1 MSKEEDYDAMEKFMS
16 EMDAGTWD
24 QKIIK
29 ITGVEFYG
37 MSHSVQIRNAADDGG
52 IGVKYELVGEGEY
65 PEEDGTAMTVT
76 GVLVVDDSGWS
87 RVLYVPADQLILK
100 SLYYSVIIAVL
111 SHPVVKNTRQ
121 AQTKSTSTNTNNQ
134 YMKGK
139 TSYEKNTF
147 CFSRSPHDRGLHGNL
162 VLRVSGNAH
171 CEPLGYR
178 SQGRP
183 SEPQPRRQDS

>member
-1 MSKEEDYDAMEKFMS
+1 MKKAIVILLTLILALGVFAACGKQTDPTEPADPTDAVTDAPTDDAEVPDDVEEPTDDTAQAPADDAEGIDLSAYDFSKADLTIEDYDAMEKFMS

-37 MSHSVQIRNAADDGG
+37 MSHSVQIRNTADDGG

-87 RVLYVPADQLILK
+87 RILYVPADQLIL
-100 SLYYSVIIAVL
+100 
-111 SHPVVKNTRQ
+111 N
-121 AQTKSTSTNTNNQ
+121 
-134 YMKGK
+134 
-139 TSYEKNTF
+139 
-147 CFSRSPHDRGLHGNL
+147 
-162 VLRVSGNAH
+162 
-171 CEPLGYR
+171 
-178 SQGRP
+178 
-183 SEPQPRRQDS
+183 

>member
-1 MSKEEDYDAMEKFMS
+1 MKKTIAIILTLLLALSVFAACGKNTEPTEPADPTNAVTEVPTDDAEAPDDIEEPTDDNTEAPADDSAKIDLSAYDFSKADLAIADYAAMEKFLG

-87 RVLYVPADQLILK
+87 RILYVPADQLIL
-100 SLYYSVIIAVL
+100 
-111 SHPVVKNTRQ
+111 N
-121 AQTKSTSTNTNNQ
+121 
-134 YMKGK
+134 
-139 TSYEKNTF
+139 
-147 CFSRSPHDRGLHGNL
+147 
-162 VLRVSGNAH
+162 
-171 CEPLGYR
+171 
-178 SQGRP
+178 
-183 SEPQPRRQDS
+183 